1 MSLSSGNKLGP
12 CEILSSIGPGGM
24 GEVWETRNP
33 FPGHAAETDDV
44 NKQYGECLRHGK
56 ILRR

>member
-33 FPGHAAETDDV
+33 SWDMLQKPMMAINSTV
-44 NKQYGECLRHGK
+44 NVSGMERF
-56 ILRR
+56 